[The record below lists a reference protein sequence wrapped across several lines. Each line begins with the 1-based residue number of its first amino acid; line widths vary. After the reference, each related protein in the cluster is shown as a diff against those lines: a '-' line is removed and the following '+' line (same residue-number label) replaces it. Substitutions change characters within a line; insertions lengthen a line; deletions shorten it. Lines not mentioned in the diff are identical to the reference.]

1 MRDKLSTL
9 PGIETGEESKVSM
22 LLIQSALLGIFIG
35 AFDITAHSLFLSLF
49 DEKMMARGYVISGF
63 IAIIFIF
70 LSELLKKKTGSKL
83 YQVLILFVLA
93 VLTLCLWTA
102 DFLSPVKE
110 SVFLLFV
117 LFGPINLLVLA
128 GLGDL
133 KKRRVHTDRTGK
145 KLPAADLGFILGIS
159 VISLLIPL
167 FILLKI
173 QVINILLLGVV
184 SIALAVILQ
193 FINRNSG
200 IEFFS
205 HEVQEEN
212 KRAVSKFLL
221 SKDPYV
227 RSIVLFTSFSVIS
240 AFFIQ
245 YLFMAVTRQQF
256 PDAENMA
263 TFLGLFTGGLMILIL
278 LIKIRVFRFIL
289 HYYGL
294 LICLVITPVIIA
306 VFTFLAISEGSITGY
321 SPGIGAGFIIFFIA
335 LAIVKVLYRAL
346 YYSVEVPSLKMIQ
359 QTLEGRQLNADSRL
373 GDSLIHEIMVIISGL
388 LLTGIGLICA
398 VKLIHFAIVLL
409 VVALVWSYIALKLFR
424 EYKKSIVE
432 ATEKSGLLTKVAGSG
447 EVELLFR
454 KRFAA
459 RLAFRKD
466 YFRLVSGDYSVFS
479 KIQNNNYYLE
489 IIDFAISRRDITLIP
504 VLKKFSTIP
513 DLDESIRFHA
523 ASASKILQENQ
534 LTLQPGDAKIREALR
549 TLSGTRKP
557 LTTEILRLF
566 RDNSIESKRL
576 ALCMIGKFGLSDL
589 LSEVCESLAIP
600 GLAIDASEVLK
611 SFGAGVE
618 DELIRYYLIKAG
630 NPKLS
635 KTILTLIGSSCTEG
649 TRGFLFL
656 RLWSNSRQ
664 LKEIAVKGLIS
675 CNFTANEE
683 EKTRLTQLTSDV
695 IGTITWYL
703 SSKIALERENNYFLI
718 AKISQEIK
726 RWNVFLFDILS
737 ITYGSGTISKII
749 ENIQSGTMESVN
761 YALEMIDIVVAEAIK
776 LKLICLLD
784 CVPDEEKLKN
794 LFQFYPGEIPNKN
807 KLQEEIINRDYNL
820 ISLWTKA
827 CVLRT
832 IAKVDTDDMAESVT
846 ALLFS
851 PEELI
856 QEEAASLIARSDP
869 GIYTS
874 VSLRLYE
881 SVRKHLDGI
890 VAGTTDK
897 MEYLFEKVN
906 FLSDNFDGIDED
918 DLLTLASEMKYIK
931 KVVPGTF
938 NLPGGLIVWLYS
950 GDGKD
955 VDVHILLEGG
965 IEKLFKGAE
974 CSESI
979 SFYYLPVA
987 AVEQYYF
994 HSPEKSEEILKF
1006 IDNSE
1011 E

>member
-1 MRDKLSTL
+1 MRDKLRAL

-22 LLIQSALLGIFIG
+22 LLIQSAFLGIFIG

-49 DEKMMARGYVISGF
+49 DVKMMARGYVISGL
-63 IAIIFIF
+63 IAIIFLF
-70 LSELLKKKTGSKL
+70 LSELLKKQAGVRL
-83 YQVLILFVLA
+83 YKVLILIVLA
-93 VLTLCLWTA
+93 VLTMCLWA
-102 DFLSPVKE
+102 AYILSPVKE
-110 SVFLLFV
+110 IVFLLFI
-117 LFGPINLLVLA
+117 LFGPVSLLVMA
-128 GLGDL
+128 GLNDL
-133 KKRRVHTDRTGK
+133 KKSGIQTGLTGT
-145 KLPAADLGFILGIS
+145 KLPAAELGFILGII
-159 VISLLIPL
+159 VISFLIPL
-167 FILLKI
+167 FILLKL
-173 QVINILLLGVV
+173 QVINILLLGVS
-184 SIALAVILQ
+184 SIAFAVILR
-193 FINRNSG
+193 FTDKNYGHELLSG
-200 IEFFS
+200 K
-205 HEVQEEN
+205 VLEED
-212 KRAVSKFLL
+212 KQAVSKFLL

-227 RSIVLFTSFSVIS
+227 RIIVLFTSFSVIS

-256 PDAENMA
+256 PDAESMA
-263 TFLGLFTGGLMILIL
+263 SFLGFFTGGLML
-278 LIKIRVFRFIL
+278 LIFLVKIRIFRFIL

-294 LICLVITPVIIA
+294 LICLVITPVMIA

-321 SPGIGAGFIIFFIA
+321 APGFGAGFIIFLIA
-335 LAIVKVLYRAL
+335 LATLKVLYRVL
-346 YYSVEVPSLKMIQ
+346 SESLETPSLRMIY
-359 QTLEGRQLNADSRL
+359 QTFESRQLNTNSQLSEPLAQ
-373 GDSLIHEIMVIISGL
+373 EIMVIISGL
-388 LLTGIGLICA
+388 LLTGIGLISG
-398 VKLIHFAIVLL
+398 VTLLHFAISLL
-409 VVALVWSYIALKLFR
+409 VIALIWSYIALKLFR
-424 EYKKSIVE
+424 EYKKSIAE
-432 ATEKSGLLTKVAGSG
+432 ATEKSGLLTK
-447 EVELLFR
+447 EVEPVIEKHLYI

-459 RLAFRKD
+459 HLAFRKD
-466 YFRLVSGDYSVFS
+466 YYRLISGDYSVLGEFRNS
-479 KIQNNNYYLE
+479 NYYLE

-513 DLDESIRFHA
+513 GLDESIRFRT

-534 LTLQPGDAKIREALR
+534 LTLQPGDEKIREALR

-589 LSEVCESLAIP
+589 LTEVCECLAVP
-600 GLAIDASEVLK
+600 GLAVDATEVLK
-611 SFGAGVE
+611 SFGAQVE

-635 KTILTLIGSSCTEG
+635 KTILTLIGKNCTEG
-649 TRGFLFL
+649 TRGFIFS

-675 CNFTANEE
+675 CNFTPNED
-683 EKTRLTQLTSDV
+683 EKQRLTLLTSEV

-703 SSKIALERENNYFLI
+703 SAKIALERENNYFLLG
-718 AKISQEIK
+718 KIEREVK
-726 RWNVFLFDILS
+726 RWNIFLFDILS
-737 ITYGSGTISKII
+737 VTYGSGTISRIV

-761 YALEMIDIVVAEAIK
+761 FALEMTDIVVSEDIK
-776 LKLICLLD
+776 LRLIYLLD

-794 LFQFYPGEIPNKN
+794 LFQFYPGEIPNSK

-869 GIYTS
+869 EIYS
-874 VSLRLYE
+874 SA
-881 SVRKHLDGI
+881 SVRLNDSVRQHLDGI
-890 VAGTTDK
+890 VSGTTDK

-906 FLSDNFDGIDED
+906 FLSEHFDSIDED
-918 DLLTLASEMKYIK
+918 DLLTLAYEMKYIK
-931 KVVPGTF
+931 KVIQGSF
-938 NLPGGLIVWLYS
+938 DFPGGLIVWLFS
-950 GDGKD
+950 GDGKK
-955 VDVHILLEGG
+955 VDVHILLDGA
-965 IEKLFKGAE
+965 IEKLFNAE
-974 CSESI
+974 NGENV

-987 AVEQYYF
+987 AVEQYHF
-994 HSPEKSEEILKF
+994 QSPEKSEEILKF
-1006 IDNSE
+1006 IDDNE